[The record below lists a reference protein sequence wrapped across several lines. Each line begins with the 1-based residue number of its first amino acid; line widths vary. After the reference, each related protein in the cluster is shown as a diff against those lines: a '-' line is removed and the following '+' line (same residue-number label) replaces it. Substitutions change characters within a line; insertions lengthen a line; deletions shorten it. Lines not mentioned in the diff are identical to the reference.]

1 MKGLVRS
8 LIINSLALVLLVE
21 IFPGF
26 KIHQGLKGVVIAGVT
41 LTLING
47 LIKPI
52 LKILFLPLNLLTL
65 GLFSWIISVLSFGLL
80 FVVIPDVTIQ
90 PFDFRGMLISRPLG
104 LIVAAFLVGLIK
116 KFLSYFL
123 ED

>member
-1 MKGLVRS
+1 MKGLIRS
-8 LIINSLALVLLVE
+8 LIINSLTLVLLAE

-26 KIHQGLKGVVIAGVT
+26 KIHQGLRGVVVAGIS

-80 FVVIPDVTIQ
+80 FVIIPDVTIQ
-90 PFDFRGMLISRPLG
+90 PFDFRGVLISRFLS
-104 LIVAAFLVGLIK
+104 LIGAAFLVGLIK
-116 KFLSYFL
+116 KLLSYFL